1 MNDRIKQLAEL
12 SKSFKTMI
20 VDGQMQSVLTVDPER
35 FASMIVRECAE
46 VLIKWKDEPFPYD
59 PQFGAKLIKDHF
71 GVKE

>member
-35 FASMIVRECAE
+35 FATMIVKECAKRSE
-46 VLIKWKDEPFPYD
+46 ELGQPELGKGLMK
-59 PQFGAKLIKDHF
+59 HF